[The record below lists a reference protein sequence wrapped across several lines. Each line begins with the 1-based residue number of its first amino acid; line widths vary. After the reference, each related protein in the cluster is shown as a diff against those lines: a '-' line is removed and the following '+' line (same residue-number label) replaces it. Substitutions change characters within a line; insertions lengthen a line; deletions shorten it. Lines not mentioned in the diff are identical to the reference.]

1 MILIVL
7 KAQIRP
13 EKRTEWLAGI
23 ERYTRQV
30 RSEPGNVSFDYY
42 QNAGDENEFVL
53 VEVFADSA
61 AGDAHVATQHA
72 QDFFPFMSTVVAE
85 KPRINYQNLDGDA
98 WSEMAEVTPVD

>member
-13 EKRTEWLAGI
+13 EKRAEWLAGI
-23 ERYTRQV
+23 ERYTAQV

-42 QNAGDENEFVL
+42 RNGGDENEFVL

-61 AGDAHVATQHA
+61 AGDAHVATAHA
-72 QDFFPFMSTVVAE
+72 QEFFPFMSTVVAARPE
-85 KPRINYQNLDGDA
+85 INYQNLDGAA

>member
-13 EKRTEWLAGI
+13 DKRAEWLEGI
-23 ERYTRQV
+23 ERYTANV

-42 QNAGDENEFVL
+42 QNGGNENEFVL

-61 AGDAHVATQHA
+61 AGDAHVATEHA

-85 KPRINYQNLDGDA
+85 KPQINYQNLDGAA

>member
-13 EKRTEWLAGI
+13 EKRAEWLEGI
-23 ERYTRQV
+23 ERYTANV

-42 QNAGDENEFVL
+42 QNGGDENEFVM

-61 AGDAHVATQHA
+61 AGDAHVATKHA
-72 QDFFPFMSTVVAE
+72 QEFFPFMSTVVAK
-85 KPRINYQNLDGDA
+85 KPEINYQNLDGAA